1 MRTSKLLKFSIIIG
15 QLLLVVASAYYAS
28 HITGESI
35 GNHRDLLGR
44 VANLENL
51 RHTGNIYIPFGA
63 QAFTYPPGAILLLWP
78 LLWIPIHHLAFVWT
92 LGSLIA
98 LIATVFIAQR
108 YVLKQNWMTASLSAC
123 ALGVGSIFLFPAV
136 RECLG
141 WGQTSIFI
149 MFAVLL
155 DWLIIRGK
163 TQGVLIG
170 LMAALKLYP
179 AIFILVWLLR
189 RQWQAAIT
197 AMATF
202 TVITMSAVIVWPAS
216 ASSYVS
222 KVLFGGNE
230 LKHFLTNRAPISSS
244 SFSSM
249 LNRAPFNIGEFGSIG
264 ALVGSLFVVVLGLYA
279 AQNLWKRSCEFS
291 SAVVLLMTSI
301 IGAPVAWDHY
311 FTYAPILIFVAL
323 EVGMKSWTARTALLN
338 IAVLIV
344 PWNHWRLATS
354 TSWLA
359 GCGTYFSRNSITLAS
374 LALLTAA
381 LVERS
386 SHSLAD

>member
-1 MRTSKLLKFSIIIG
+1 MRTSKLLKFSILIG
-15 QLLLVVASAYYAS
+15 LLLLIVASAYYAS
-28 HITGESI
+28 HFTGEAI

-44 VANLENL
+44 VANLESL
-51 RHTGNIYIPFGA
+51 RQTGNIYIPFGA

-78 LLWIPIHHLAFVWT
+78 LMWIPIHHLAFVWT
-92 LGSLIA
+92 LGSIIA
-98 LIATVFIAQR
+98 LIGTVFIAQH
-108 YVLKQNWMTASLSAC
+108 YVLKQKLMTVSLSSC
-123 ALGVGSIFLFPAV
+123 AIGIGSIFLFPAV
-136 RECLG
+136 RDCLG
-141 WGQTSIFI
+141 WGQPSTFI
-149 MFAVLL
+149 IFAVLL

-163 TQGVLIG
+163 TQGVLLG

-189 RQWQAAIT
+189 RQWQAAFT
-197 AMATF
+197 ALATF
-202 TVITMSAVIVWPAS
+202 TAVTLSAVILWPES
-216 ASSYVS
+216 ARTYFS
-222 KVLFGGNE
+222 KILFGGSE
-230 LKHFLTNRAPISSS
+230 LNHFLTNRAPISSS
-244 SFSSM
+244 SVSSM
-249 LNRAPFNIGEFGSIG
+249 LNRPPFHIGEFGSIG
-264 ALVGSLFVVVLGLYA
+264 AFVGSLLVVILGLFA
-279 AQNLWKRSCEFS
+279 AQNLWKRSFEFS
-291 SAVVLLMTSI
+291 SAVIVLMTSI

-311 FTYAPILIFVAL
+311 FTYAPILLFVAL
-323 EVGMKSWTARTALLN
+323 EVGIKSWTARTALLN

-386 SHSLAD
+386 THSLAD